1 MYDITLG
8 NRASTATR
16 SGTTERYGLL
26 FSVML
31 IAYEVTKSPRVKF
44 PFGSLSMG
52 GFLLLFDI
60 SRGTTL
66 ACRSQGSQR
75 SAMDHSADG
84 WIDLLMRASH
94 WMGMGT
100 RARILSA
107 GEDLNSEHSPENPQ
121 NK

>member
-16 SGTTERYGLL
+16 SGERYGLL

-94 WMGMGT
+94 LDGDGHQGPYSI
-100 RARILSA
+100 RR
-107 GEDLNSEHSPENPQ
+107 GRPEQ
-121 NK
+121 